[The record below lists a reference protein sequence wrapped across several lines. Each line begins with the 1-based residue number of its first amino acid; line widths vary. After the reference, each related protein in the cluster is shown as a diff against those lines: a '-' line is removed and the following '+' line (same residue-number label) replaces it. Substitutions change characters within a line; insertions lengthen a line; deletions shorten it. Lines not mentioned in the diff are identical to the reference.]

1 MTADAKVFNVRYLE
15 TLYALKKAKILNL
28 TIELGTL
35 LNEGLRLGREEGSMD
50 ADGPSEGYEIT

>member
-50 ADGPSEGYEIT
+50 ADGP